1 MMSSLQLH
9 CHFLWF
15 GSWFFPLWVTNCSWS
30 LWNWM
35 GLFYFSHSL
44 PPTPFTKHTP
54 ASFNWGKTP
63 TAKFSITSQWEFSN
77 IWATQT
83 SQPHCS
89 VFCWCG
95 KCLSAEESSGKHM
108 AEWNQKR
115 NTEQTMFMG
124 LFMWAKTI
132 CQEDEGVFNGQD
144 RFTTFSIYTYICIY
158 IYICIIFPCF
168 WLHKCSRAEVWDRS
182 TGKLTVC
189 LPWTV
194 PGLVLCAW
202 RHLWI
207 SMLLKSLCP
216 QDMTATW
223 LVNRSWSSLVP
234 AQPDHS
240 SCTQKLIGGY

>member
-30 LWNWM
+30 LCNWM
-35 GLFYFSHSL
+35 GRFYFSHSL

-77 IWATQT
+77 IWAAQA

-95 KCLSAEESSGKHM
+95 KCLSAEESSEKHM

-115 NTEQTMFMG
+115 NTEQTVFMG
-124 LFMWAKTI
+124 LFLWAKTI
-132 CQEDEGVFNGQD
+132 CQKDEGVSSGQD
-144 RFTTFSIYTYICIY
+144 RFTTFSMCIY
-158 IYICIIFPCF
+158 VLLFLVFGCTNAAGQRF
-168 WLHKCSRAEVWDRS
+168 WERS
-182 TGKLTVC
+182 TGNLTVC
-189 LPWTV
+189 LLWTM

-202 RHLWI
+202 RHLGVSI
-207 SMLLKSLCP
+207 LLKSLCP
-216 QDMTATW
+216 QDMTAAYN
-223 LVNRSWSSLVP
+223 LAS
-234 AQPDHS
+234 
-240 SCTQKLIGGY
+240 